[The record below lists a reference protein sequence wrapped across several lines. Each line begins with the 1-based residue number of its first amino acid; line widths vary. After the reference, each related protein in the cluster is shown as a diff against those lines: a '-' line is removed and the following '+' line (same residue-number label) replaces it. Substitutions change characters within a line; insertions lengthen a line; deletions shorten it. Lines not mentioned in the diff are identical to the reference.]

1 MNTLPPSLTDMLT
14 GGDLDAESSTHVLK
28 LATMYQ
34 RYFNEQVTDFT
45 ALKGDASDR
54 RIFRIAGEGHRA
66 IGIIGPHL
74 EENRAFIGFA
84 RSFRSAGLSVPEIY
98 SVSRDEHLYLEE
110 DLGDVT
116 LASWQE
122 ALPASG
128 WREEMQTM
136 YTRVLK
142 ELLRFQYDAA
152 GKIDYSLCYQSTAF
166 DAAAMLR
173 DVDYFRDHVLERL
186 LVIDWD
192 TAGFVRDTR
201 KLIDLLAGTARNAFL
216 YRDFQSRNIMIR
228 EGSPCFID
236 FQSGRRG
243 APHYDVAALLY
254 DSRNRLDEAD
264 RMLLVSRYC
273 EMLREKTPATSR
285 DYDHPGFLYLFHGF
299 VVLRLMQAL
308 GAFANLGLNKGKPAF
323 LQLIPS
329 RLQALRELLRE
340 AEIMRKLP
348 VLRELLL
355 TLAVDPASLSIPEG
369 HS

>member
-1 MNTLPPSLTDMLT
+1 MLAS
-14 GGDLDAESSTHVLK
+14 GDLDAGNSTRVLD
-28 LATMYQ
+28 LVAMYH
-34 RYFNEQVTDFT
+34 RYFSEQVTDFT

-54 RIFRIAGEGHRA
+54 SIFRIVGKQHRA
-66 IGIIGPHL
+66 IGIIGPHV
-74 EENRAFIGFA
+74 EENRAFVGFA
-84 RSFRSAGLSVPEIY
+84 RSFRDAGLSVPEIY

-116 LASWQE
+116 LARWQE
-122 ALPASG
+122 TLPTSG
-128 WREEMQTM
+128 RRGEMQTM

-192 TAGFVRDTR
+192 TTGFVRDTR
-201 KLIDLLAGTARNAFL
+201 KLIELLSRPVHSAFL

-228 EGSPCFID
+228 EGVPWFID

-273 EMLREKTPATSR
+273 DMLREKMPATSG
-285 DYDHPGFLYLFHGF
+285 DYDHPAFLYLFHGF

-329 RLQALRELLRE
+329 RLQALRELLHE
-340 AEIMRKLP
+340 AEIMRELP

-355 TLAVDPASLSIPEG
+355 TLAVYPASLSIPEG
-369 HS
+369 NS